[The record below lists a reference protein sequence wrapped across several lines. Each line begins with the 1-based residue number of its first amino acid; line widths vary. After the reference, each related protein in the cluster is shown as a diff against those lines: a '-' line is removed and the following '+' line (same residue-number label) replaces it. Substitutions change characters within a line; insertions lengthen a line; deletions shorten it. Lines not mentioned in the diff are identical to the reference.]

1 MSAKLAS
8 IAILLLVP
16 AITEAQQAVPCRGPM
31 SEAQLTQLVKGSV
44 PSERIVRLVASC
56 GIDFEPSRV
65 SLDRLSSAGIPEAIV
80 DAVRAAKGP
89 AARKHQTEQALWD
102 ALKDSRDPAVFED
115 YLRQNPEGPFAD
127 AARLAYKKLRLA
139 GVRAE
144 MERTLATGQWDAA
157 EAKIRD
163 LLRDVPEDDEI
174 RGWELRVANWRQ
186 AERKLDRISAL
197 RTAIPSYVQAKQWA
211 NADQS
216 IADLLSLVPGDA
228 QAAYWQRR
236 VLDGREEERRITQR
250 VVALRTAIPSYLQA
264 GQWAGAE
271 QSVTELLS
279 LAPDD
284 SQAKEWQSQAAA
296 GRLTETRRAALA
308 VPKRTAQELDDIAKR
323 ADAAYAR
330 RDYAIAARLY
340 QEMAGNGRA
349 DAMIRLGYMYQFA
362 RGFAQSD
369 TQAYFWYRWA
379 ADQGY
384 ALSMT
389 DVGWMYANGRG
400 VALDYVQAVAWYR
413 KAAEKGEPT
422 GMNDLGWMYEQG
434 RGVGKDIAEATA
446 WYRKAAA
453 LGNAQANVNLKR
465 LGQ

>member
-1 MSAKLAS
+1 
-8 IAILLLVP
+8 
-16 AITEAQQAVPCRGPM
+16 M

-44 PSERIVRLVASC
+44 PSERIVRLVSSC
-56 GIDFEPSRV
+56 GIDFEPTPV
-65 SLDRLSSAGIPEAIV
+65 AIDRLSSVGIPEAIV

-89 AARKHQTEQALWD
+89 TARKHQTEQAIWD
-102 ALKDSRDPAVFED
+102 SIKDSRDPAVFED
-115 YLRQNPEGPFAD
+115 YLRQNPEGQFAD
-127 AARLAYKKLRLA
+127 AARLAYKKLKLA
-139 GVRAE
+139 AVRAE
-144 MERTLATGQWDAA
+144 MERNLATGQWDAA
-157 EAKIRD
+157 EAKIRE

-174 RGWELRVANWRQ
+174 RGWEQRLATWREAQ
-186 AERKLDRISAL
+186 RKLDRIAAL

-211 NADQS
+211 SADQS
-216 IADLLSLVPGDA
+216 IAELLSLVPGDA

-236 VLDGREEERRITQR
+236 VSDGREEDRRVTQR
-250 VVALRTAIPSYLQA
+250 VAALRTAIPSYLQA
-264 GQWAGAE
+264 GQWASAE
-271 QSVTELLS
+271 QGVTELLS
-279 LAPDD
+279 LAPGD
-284 SQAKEWQSQAAA
+284 SQAQEWQSQAAA
-296 GRLTETRRAALA
+296 GRLAETRRTALS
-308 VPKRTAQELDDIAKR
+308 VTPKRTAQQLDDIAKR
-323 ADAAYAR
+323 ADASYAR
-330 RDYAIAARLY
+330 RDYATSARLY

-362 RGFAQSD
+362 LGFAQSD
-369 TQAYFWYRWA
+369 SQAYFWYRWA

-384 ALSMT
+384 ALGMT
-389 DVGWMYANGRG
+389 NVGWMYANGRG

-453 LGNAQANVNLKR
+453 LGNAQASANLKR